1 MVLIKLNWD
10 NSVPARLGL
19 KICSKW
25 TWILIIWETI
35 RNLSNHVLKPRFM
48 WSAQSDI
55 TEPTYGICCS
65 FYIKTA
71 CMFIISENYYLHGMD
86 RIAHVLFA
94 CMQDDKILQFS
105 VSIFIMYV
113 YCNMQVSTIHLCAVF
128 YMYVLLYHNKS
139 NILCGVSCVRYC
151 MYCIYV
157 LYSENSLCLTQLMLL
172 VVQKPTQNNKP
183 CLVLSYLILSYLP
196 GGTSHSESDSMSWRR
211 LIWCTC
217 VGEQITCSYG
227 LF

>member
-35 RNLSNHVLKPRFM
+35 RNLSNHMLKPCFM

-55 TEPTYGICCS
+55 TEPTYVIWCS

-86 RIAHVLFA
+86 RIAHGKFA

-113 YCNMQVSTIHLCAVF
+113 YCNMQVSSIHLCTVCMSF
-128 YMYVLLYHNKS
+128 YIITSPIFYVLCLVYA
-139 NILCGVSCVRYC
+139 ILCAAFTSYIQKIACV
-151 MYCIYV
+151 
-157 LYSENSLCLTQLMLL
+157 
-172 VVQKPTQNNKP
+172 
-183 CLVLSYLILSYLP
+183 
-196 GGTSHSESDSMSWRR
+196 
-211 LIWCTC
+211 
-217 VGEQITCSYG
+217 
-227 LF
+227 